1 MEFVHR
7 FHKYFGFIVS
17 SLQFSLQVL
26 IYNLDKIHTGKIHT
40 SEKATKFEKKSP
52 IIFDITGNV
61 KKWEI
66 FSNFV
71 AFSEYLNFK
80 IEQTLALTL
89 CRAACCIRPSK
100 TFFSSFLLF

>member
-71 AFSEYLNFK
+71 AFSEHLNFTIITK
-80 IEQTLALTL
+80 PNRNQKKWIVFICFNQ
-89 CRAACCIRPSK
+89 
-100 TFFSSFLLF
+100 LFE